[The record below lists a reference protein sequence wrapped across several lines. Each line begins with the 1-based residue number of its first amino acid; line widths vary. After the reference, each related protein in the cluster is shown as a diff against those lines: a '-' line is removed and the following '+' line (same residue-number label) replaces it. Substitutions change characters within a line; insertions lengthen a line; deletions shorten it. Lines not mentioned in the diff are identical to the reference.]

1 VVEYRVMLEDSRTN
15 KKLDPDGSPL
25 TDTKDLW
32 SRLPKFDSKADAKA
46 YCDEMVER
54 HPHVICSI
62 NTPTGPGGTAQE
74 ILRVRNRRVFEEQ
87 LRAHRERVR
96 QEEKAKPKEGSAG
109 RKPSC
114 PRCGQGR
121 LRMTLRDGDR
131 QGYCDM
137 CHSWSAPLENRFL
150 SVIWG
155 SSAMIECHSCG
166 QMGTARRIV
175 NARFGGR
182 CSVRCPRCNTTL
194 YRVHSRGPVRT
205 PGPLRLFPGLS
216 GGCSG
221 G

>member
-1 VVEYRVMLEDSRTN
+1 VRDSRWTRLHATEDARWGILYWRLDVVEYRVMLEDSRTN

-131 QGYCDM
+131 QGYWVTATCAIPGRR
-137 CHSWSAPLENRFL
+137 HWRTGSFL
-150 SVIWG
+150 
-155 SSAMIECHSCG
+155 
-166 QMGTARRIV
+166 
-175 NARFGGR
+175 
-182 CSVRCPRCNTTL
+182 
-194 YRVHSRGPVRT
+194 
-205 PGPLRLFPGLS
+205 
-216 GGCSG
+216 
-221 G
+221 